1 MQRRP
6 QFVVLSVNTGSSV
19 QQELHHL
26 LIVVYATLYGERETE
41 EKGGKESRR
50 RTRLDLVQVLYE
62 IFNSPVFS
70 GFEFQCGIVGTA
82 HRGRE

>member
-26 LIVVYATLYGERETE
+26 LIVVYATLYDERETE
-41 EKGGKESRR
+41 EKGGKERR
-50 RTRLDLVQVLYE
+50 SRTRLDLVQVLGN
-62 IFNSPVFS
+62 I
-70 GFEFQCGIVGTA
+70 Q
-82 HRGRE
+82 